1 MDEPVVSRDEAVALL
16 FKVNDIAETLLRIE
30 RLLQENDGEEKEDD
44 ER

>member
-1 MDEPVVSRDEAVALL
+1 MVSRDEAVALL

>member
-1 MDEPVVSRDEAVALL
+1 MVSRDEAVALL
-16 FKVNDIAETLLRIE
+16 FKVNDIAQTLLRIE